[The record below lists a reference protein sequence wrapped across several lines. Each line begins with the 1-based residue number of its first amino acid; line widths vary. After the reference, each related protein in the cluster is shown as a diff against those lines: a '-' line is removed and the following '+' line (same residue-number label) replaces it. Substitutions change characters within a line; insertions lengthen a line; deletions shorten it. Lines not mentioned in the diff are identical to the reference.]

1 MTNFHRQ
8 KCLNQLDTLNQLVDA
23 KNASL
28 TAKTFSFKGDPLVS
42 TSTRQ
47 KASIAHFEL
56 VPYKRNVVRQK
67 VQAQGVSHFFVEQF
81 IECLIVDD
89 SSSSVSL
96 KLGSKSVVK
105 IDIDGTVSASKLHE
119 CILVLRCHQ
128 VRLHDMTNC
137 LVVTEVDTNIIIENC
152 HGLKFAGGA
161 KVDDFNFNFGA
172 SDNYSLVDFDG
183 DMGWIGEDFD
193 GERLEEELRKYVG

>member
-1 MTNFHRQ
+1 M
-8 KCLNQLDTLNQLVDA
+8 NQLDTLNQLVDA

-47 KASIAHFEL
+47 KAPIAHFEL

-128 VRLHDMTNC
+128 VRLHDMTYC

-183 DMGWIGEDFD
+183 ELGWIGEDFD